1 MLKQNVSISVEV
13 RNRENLFFL
22 GETRGVTSFDS
33 KGQFDVLPY
42 HSNLISVIKNKLI
55 LYRQQNL
62 QSLGAVK
69 LPTVLRQAI

>member
-1 MLKQNVSISVEV
+1 M
-13 RNRENLFFL
+13 

-55 LYRQQNL
+55 LYLPSGDKQEILVSGGVL
-62 QSLGAVK
+62 QVVDGKVRVFLE
-69 LPTVLRQAI
+69 